1 MLTTTRANNERGVF
15 DARARVFASEEGSRA
30 SASDGERTTTARAID
45 DDDDDGVD
53 DDDDGVDDDD
63 DERTHKS
70 WHPLRARGRG
80 STSSE
85 RREPSGW
92 VWTLRNLVRARNP
105 ASRR

>member
-1 MLTTTRANNERGVF
+1 
-15 DARARVFASEEGSRA
+15 
-30 SASDGERTTTARAID
+30 
-45 DDDDDGVD
+45 
-53 DDDDGVDDDD
+53 
-63 DERTHKS
+63 
-70 WHPLRARGRG
+70 LRARGRG

>member
-30 SASDGERTTTARAID
+30 SASDGERTTTARAI

>member
-45 DDDDDGVD
+45 DDDDGD
-53 DDDDGVDDDD
+53 DDDDD
-63 DERTHKS
+63 DERAHKS

>member
-45 DDDDDGVD
+45 DDDDGVD
-53 DDDDGVDDDD
+53 DDD
-63 DERTHKS
+63 ERAHKS

-80 STSSE
+80 STSNE